1 MTSISKQFM
10 LDFIQLLKNRYL
22 TLITY
27 QVSDDTQVTI
37 YQQRI
42 EQLILAES
50 FLKKGPY
57 K

>member
-1 MTSISKQFM
+1 M

-22 TLITY
+22 NLITY

-50 FLKKGPY
+50 FLKKGQ
-57 K
+57 